1 MQHPELSCGIQMSH
15 AHFNRCCFCSWDCGA
30 RRNIIKPTL
39 GPLLEATGDDVKASI
54 DFGPNHVLAHTQD
67 AWGKVCIRAGESA
80 PEKGFRCSKTS
91 GLAETHGSA
100 LKKSFYYLR
109 VSISLVEDCF
119 QGVNGEGW
127 APSDTRTSLSTL
139 SLAKYEHDLKE
150 GTYLTIWKKQVTGT
164 NSGLSWVGL
173 ERL

>member
-1 MQHPELSCGIQMSH
+1 MLFLFLRLWSKKKHNQTHP
-15 AHFNRCCFCSWDCGA
+15 W
-30 RRNIIKPTL
+30 
-39 GPLLEATGDDVKASI
+39 ASSGGHRGWCKS
-54 DFGPNHVLAHTQD
+54 FHWLWTNHVLAHTQD

-80 PEKGFRCSKTS
+80 PGKGFRCSKIS

-109 VSISLVEDCF
+109 VSIRLVEDCF

-150 GTYLTIWKKQVTGT
+150 GTYLTIWKKEVTGT